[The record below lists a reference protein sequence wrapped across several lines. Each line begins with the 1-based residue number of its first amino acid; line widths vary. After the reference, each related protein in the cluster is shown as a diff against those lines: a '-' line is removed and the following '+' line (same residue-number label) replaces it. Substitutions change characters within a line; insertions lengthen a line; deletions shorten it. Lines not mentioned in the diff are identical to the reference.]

1 MKQGPNFNLNNYT
14 IEQLV
19 EIRNTINNH
28 IDSYVDGHVYICKVR
43 SYGRIWDENI
53 TNTITLQELC
63 NRYFGDDGIVDVYS
77 TNPDL
82 SHIENY
88 GDLKYIKSK
97 EDFVNW
103 SHYNYLKK
111 LIPEIEKEWE
121 EWDNR
126 ENVPFSRRQYF
137 SPIHSKEDL
146 QRYKK
151 EIEEFDISFEEPK
164 NYK

>member
-28 IDSYVDGHVYICKVR
+28 IDSYVDGYVYICKVR
-43 SYGRIWDENI
+43 SYGRNWAENI

-63 NRYFGDDGIVDVYS
+63 HRYFGDDGIVDVYS

-97 EDFVNW
+97 EDYQKW
-103 SHYNYLKK
+103 SDYNYLKK

-126 ENVPFSRRQYF
+126 ENVPFNQRPYF

-146 QRYKK
+146 ESYKK
-151 EIEEFDISFEEPK
+151 TLEEFDMSFEEPK

>member
-1 MKQGPNFNLNNYT
+1 MNQKVNFDLTNYT
-14 IEQLV
+14 IEELV
-19 EIRNTINNH
+19 EIRNNINYH
-28 IDSYVDGHVYICKVR
+28 IDSYVDGFVYICKVR
-43 SYGRIWDENI
+43 SYGRIWNENI
-53 TNTITLQELC
+53 TNSITLQELC

-88 GDLKYIKSK
+88 GVVKYIKSK

-121 EWDNR
+121 EWDNL
-126 ENVPFSRRQYF
+126 ENVPFNQRPYF

-146 QRYKK
+146 ENYKK
-151 EIEEFDISFEEPK
+151 KLEAFDMSFEEPK

>member
-1 MKQGPNFNLNNYT
+1 MNQKVNFDLTNYT
-14 IEQLV
+14 IEELV
-19 EIRNTINNH
+19 EIRNNINYH
-28 IDSYVDGHVYICKVR
+28 IDSYVDGFVYICKVR
-43 SYGRIWDENI
+43 SYGRIWNENI
-53 TNTITLQELC
+53 TNSITLQELC

-88 GDLKYIKSK
+88 GVVKYIKSK

-121 EWDNR
+121 EWDNL
-126 ENVPFSRRQYF
+126 ENVPFNQRPYF

-146 QRYKK
+146 ENYKK
-151 EIEEFDISFEEPK
+151 ELEEFDMSFEEPK

>member
-1 MKQGPNFNLNNYT
+1 MNQKINFDLKNYT
-14 IEQLV
+14 IEELV

-28 IDSYVDGHVYICKVR
+28 IDSYVDGYVYICKVR
-43 SYGRIWDENI
+43 SYGRNWTENI
-53 TNTITLQELC
+53 TNTVTLQELC
-63 NRYFGDDGIVDVYS
+63 YRYFGDDGIVDVYS

-82 SHIENY
+82 SHIQNY
-88 GDLKYIKSK
+88 GDVKYIKSK

>member
-1 MKQGPNFNLNNYT
+1 MNQKVNFDLTNYT
-14 IEQLV
+14 IEELV
-19 EIRNTINNH
+19 EIRNNINYH
-28 IDSYVDGHVYICKVR
+28 IDSYVDGFVYICKVR
-43 SYGRIWDENI
+43 SYGRIWNENI
-53 TNTITLQELC
+53 TNSITLQELC

-88 GDLKYIKSK
+88 GVVKYIKSK

-121 EWDNR
+121 EWDNL
-126 ENVPFSRRQYF
+126 ENVPFNQRPYF

-146 QRYKK
+146 ENYKK
-151 EIEEFDISFEEPK
+151 KLEEFDMSFEEPK